1 MMSDQLA
8 ASVHRLH
15 PIWIVYSAINSLRAL
30 IFPLVIMLFSGGN
43 AFQWFGIGTGLL
55 ITVAIV
61 GYRALMWNRFTYEI
75 SARGIHVRSGVISRQ
90 ERFLPSERIQTIDLN
105 EDVLHRLLQIVA
117 IKVESAAGSVAGAD
131 IVLEAVSRADAA
143 RIRHDLLSLKA
154 TGISANDVSPAVQE
168 TTREEEGELLGTIP
182 MRRLVVAGA
191 TSGRVG
197 PALGL
202 IFAGLQF
209 SDELLPL
216 RFWDQIIDKTPDPT
230 VEIIGALLLIGALL
244 AWSFAIISTFLTYGN
259 FELRRIDN
267 RLQATYGL
275 LERRRV
281 SIPITRIQ
289 AISVTEGILRQPFG
303 LATIRAES
311 AGYGKES
318 AESGILMPLLPLAEV
333 NAFLQRACPEFAI
346 DPTTIPLNGPPVR
359 ARLRYLTAPIW
370 GALVL
375 IVIAILLGIVV
386 GPLSTNWAV
395 AAIPVIGIAGI
406 MGWMNY
412 RDSGWYIGPSGLL
425 VIRGRSIDRN
435 TTITRGRRIQQC
447 TLTENP
453 FQRRAGLAS
462 FHAAVASGGAGGR
475 ISVAHLDKVDAVSL
489 LHASARP

>member
-1 MMSDQLA
+1 MSDPLA
-8 ASVHRLH
+8 ARVHRLH
-15 PIWIVYSAINSLRAL
+15 PIWIVYSAIKSLRAL

-61 GYRALMWNRFTYEI
+61 GYRTLIWNRFTYEI
-75 SARGIHVRSGVISRQ
+75 TARGIHVRSGVVSRQ
-90 ERFLPSERIQTIDLN
+90 ERFLPTERIQTIDLN
-105 EDVLHRLLQIVA
+105 EDVIHRLLKVVA
-117 IKVESAAGSVAGAD
+117 IKIESAAGSGSGAD
-131 IVLEAVSRADAA
+131 IVLEAVSQADAA
-143 RIRHDLLSLKA
+143 RIRHDLLRLKT
-154 TGISANDVSPAVQE
+154 TGSSADDPSPAEHVII
-168 TTREEEGELLGTIP
+168 REDEGELLGTLP
-182 MRRLVVAGA
+182 FRRLVVAGA

-209 SDELLPL
+209 ADDLVPL
-216 RFWDQIIDKTPDPT
+216 RFWDHVLEETPDPT
-230 VEIIGALLLIGALL
+230 VEIIAALLLIGALL

-281 SIPITRIQ
+281 TIPTARIQ
-289 AISVTEGILRQPFG
+289 AISVTEGIMRQPFG

-318 AESGILMPLLPLAEV
+318 AESGILMPLLPLVEV
-333 NAFLQRACPEFAI
+333 SAFLQRACPEFAI
-346 DPTTIPLNGPPVR
+346 DPTTMSLNTPPVR
-359 ARLRYLTAPIW
+359 ARRRYLLAPVW

-375 IVIAILLGIVV
+375 IVIAILLAIVI
-386 GPLSTNWAV
+386 GPLSSNWAV
-395 AAIPVIGIAGI
+395 AAIPVFVIAGI

-412 RDSGWYIGPSGLL
+412 RDSGWYIGSSGLL
-425 VIRGRSIDRN
+425 VIRSRSIDRN
-435 TTITRGRRIQQC
+435 TTITRGRRIQQS

-475 ISVAHLDKVDAVSL
+475 ISLAHLDKDDATSL
-489 LHASARP
+489 LHVSARP